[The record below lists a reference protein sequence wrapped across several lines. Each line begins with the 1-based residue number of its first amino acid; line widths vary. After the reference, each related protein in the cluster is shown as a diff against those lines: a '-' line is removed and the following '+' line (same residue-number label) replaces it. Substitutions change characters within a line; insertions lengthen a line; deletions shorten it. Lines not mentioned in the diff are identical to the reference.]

1 MSNQAWKD
9 TLQPKVA
16 GTRNL
21 CQAFSSQEAT
31 PLDFFI
37 ILSSAIGVIGNY
49 GQANYAAASTY
60 QDALAHNC
68 FNSSAAS
75 GYLPVVTIDVGM
87 ILGAGYVAENSTA
100 AARLKKLGIT
110 GVHFEQF
117 LAIVKAII
125 ADTTQRKRPR
135 CCQIM
140 VGLGTQA
147 MIMDGGLTRG
157 NDDEDGQSKLPFYF
171 QDPRF
176 LHLLHLHHNFKAL
189 AAAGQA
195 G

>member
-16 GTRNL
+16 GTKNL
-21 CQAFSSQEAT
+21 CQAFSSQPET

-60 QDALAHNC
+60 QDAVAHNC
-68 FNSSAAS
+68 STSSDPTS
-75 GYLPVVTIDVGM
+75 YLPVVTIDVGM

-110 GVHFEQF
+110 GVSLEQF
-117 LAIVKAII
+117 LAIFTAIVTN
-125 ADTTQRKRPR
+125 TTQRMQSRG
-135 CCQIM
+135 CQTII
-140 VGLGTQA
+140 GLGTEV
-147 MIMDGGLTRG
+147 MVTDGGFKRG
-157 NDDEDGQSKLPFYF
+157 GDDGDGQSKLPFYF
-171 QDPRF
+171 QDPKF
-176 LHLLHLHHNFKAL
+176 SHLLHLHNRLNAVD
-189 AAAGQA
+189 ASRNAG
-195 G
+195 